1 MNHTVQPG
9 MEAGKPQKKGN
20 VMLDCSVLQRSCR
33 RRARRNTSS
42 PPFLRTN
49 LSPEGLS
56 NKHKRA
62 MSLYR
67 SMEAVSLAFERR
79 LLPSESAGAKRSG
92 LQSYADFP
100 NATAD
105 KEELNAFLDSPL

>member
-1 MNHTVQPG
+1 
-9 MEAGKPQKKGN
+9 
-20 VMLDCSVLQRSCR
+20 
-33 RRARRNTSS
+33 
-42 PPFLRTN
+42 
-49 LSPEGLS
+49 
-56 NKHKRA
+56 

-105 KEELNAFLDSPL
+105 KEELNAFLDSPF